1 MPRSI
6 PKLVVALLLSSISLA
21 HARDSSG
28 VNGETATPARWESAM
43 AAYAALEQFTGK
55 WRGVGDGKW
64 GTSRAEK
71 LFAFILDGKVMCR
84 GGSSVYPVQ
93 DRNPEGE
100 LHKAHS
106 LIALAKGGSELMLT
120 EYDNEG
126 FIARYVLD
134 LASSEANESWV
145 FELVSGEN
153 LPPNFRARLTL
164 HVPRKDRYV
173 ETFEL
178 DFGDDGYVTY
188 LTNRLGR
195 VPDVSA
201 GRGCYVD

>member
-1 MPRSI
+1 MPRSVLE
-6 PKLVVALLLSSISLA
+6 LVVALLLSSTSIA
-21 HARDSSG
+21 HALDSSA
-28 VNGETATPARWESAM
+28 NGTTATPVRWESAA
-43 AAYAALEQFTGK
+43 AAYAALEQFSGQ

-153 LPPNFRARLTL
+153 LPPKFRARLTL

-178 DFGDDGYVTY
+178 DFDNDGYVTY

-201 GRGCYVD
+201 SRGCYVD

>member
-1 MPRSI
+1 
-6 PKLVVALLLSSISLA
+6 
-21 HARDSSG
+21 
-28 VNGETATPARWESAM
+28 
-43 AAYAALEQFTGK
+43 
-55 WRGVGDGKW
+55 
-64 GTSRAEK
+64 
-71 LFAFILDGKVMCR
+71 
-84 GGSSVYPVQ
+84 
-93 DRNPEGE
+93 
-100 LHKAHS
+100 
-106 LIALAKGGSELMLT
+106 MLT

-153 LPPNFRARLTL
+153 LPPKFRARLTL
-164 HVPRKDRYV
+164 HVPRMDRYV

-195 VPDVSA
+195 VPDASA